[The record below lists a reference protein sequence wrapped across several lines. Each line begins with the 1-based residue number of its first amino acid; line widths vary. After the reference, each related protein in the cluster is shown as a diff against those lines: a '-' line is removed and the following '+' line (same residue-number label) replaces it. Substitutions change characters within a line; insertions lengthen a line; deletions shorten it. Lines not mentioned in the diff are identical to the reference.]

1 MAEEIQDDIIVIDEA
16 EASGI
21 EAQDVE
27 EVSPKMSDAKK
38 KKILLFGAG
47 GLILILIIFIVVL
60 LFMKLTSEPKST
72 DFSIED
78 IQSGLSKEIQKEIE
92 TSQLEKMITKANYLY
107 ANGSQDEAL
116 KLYKKIALYS
126 EAISQY
132 NLGVSQLRE
141 GEYDTALENFKNA
154 IAKGEHRCVSAINAA
169 VCSLHQKNEEQFNYY
184 IDLAHAYLPYESQSP
199 LYSYYYSLVNFYK
212 GNYLESLSSLNHPSS
227 EEYQVQSNKIKAKV
241 DTLYGNYHQALS
253 ALESPSSVEDAATL
267 GMLYANIGDMTLAKE
282 YLREAITM
290 NPESFK
296 EQLALSYVYLKSG
309 LHGDGG
315 TLLRTITDMYGEE
328 VYHVY
333 PVNVFLRQSL
343 FEPQSAQ
350 EHLRNKVLKSR
361 NIDYHK
367 LFYFAPYKVFNASK
381 TISYIRKGTANMFI
395 DDISSAKEYLEKST
409 QTSTINYGIA
419 KAIQK
424 ALSFQLS
431 EANSQ
436 LQSLHVKHA
445 RHSILNYN
453 LALTYAQMGNF
464 VSAHKYFLKSYY
476 LDADNYL
483 SGIFAMMC
491 SQIISQP
498 NPKLRAIIKENL
510 MEEDDSET
518 YLFYRALLNFSQ
530 DNFVATLPWLET
542 HFKDRP
548 IYLAL
553 NILIAN
559 KVGRKDRAIA
569 DAKKLVNL
577 QHSDILPH
585 LIYSDLIYSDLSNK
599 AYAKALHSYLAKR
612 KFNFND
618 LYHGPF
624 ITRYLYA
631 STALITG
638 TLYPLREQ
646 LRKELTA
653 TTQSPQSIIQTLALV
668 SIYNKNFESAYLLY
682 NQLIDEYKI
691 RDSLTLFLGAVASIG
706 AKHPANSI
714 ALLQLAKLKD
724 PNNLESRYALGLL
737 YLESKNNQ
745 GAGIQFQHIGNS
757 GFISQYFN
765 FSINTEKLLY
775 EKRQKEKSTT
785 PTS

>member
-1 MAEEIQDDIIVIDEA
+1 VAEEIQDDIIVIDEA
-16 EASGI
+16 NASGI
-21 EAQDVE
+21 ETQEVE
-27 EVSPKMSDAKK
+27 ESSPKMSDAKK
-38 KKILLFGAG
+38 KKILLFGLG
-47 GLILILIIFIVVL
+47 GLILTLLIVIVIL
-60 LFMKLTSEPKST
+60 LFIKLTHKPEKI
-72 DFSIED
+72 DLSIEE
-78 IQSGLSKEIQKEIE
+78 IQTALSKEIKKEIK

-116 KLYKKIALYS
+116 KLYKKIAIYS

-132 NLGVSQLRE
+132 NLGVAQLRE
-141 GEYDTALENFKNA
+141 GEYDTALANFKNA
-154 IAKGEHRCVSAINAA
+154 IAKGEHRCVSAINIA

-184 IDLAHAYLPYESQSP
+184 IDLAYAYLPYESNSP

-212 GNYLESLSSLNHPSS
+212 GNYLESLSSLSHPSS
-227 EEYQVQSNKIKAKV
+227 KEYRIQSNKLKSKIN
-241 DTLYGNYHQALS
+241 TLYGNYHQALS
-253 ALESPSSVEDAATL
+253 ALESSNSTQDAATL
-267 GMLYANIGDMTLAKE
+267 GMLYANIGDLTLAKE
-282 YLREAITM
+282 YLRKAITE
-290 NPESFK
+290 NPKGFK

-309 LHGDGG
+309 LHADGG
-315 TLLRTITDMYGEE
+315 TLLRTITDMYGED

-333 PVNVFLRQSL
+333 PINLFLRQSL

-350 EHLRNKVLKSR
+350 KYLRNKVLKSR
-361 NIDYHK
+361 NTNYHK

-409 QTSTINYGIA
+409 QTSTVNYGIA

-424 ALSFQLS
+424 ALSFHLN

-436 LQSLHVKHA
+436 LQSLHVNHP

-483 SGIFAMMC
+483 SGIFAIMC
-491 SQIISQP
+491 SQIINQP

-510 MEEDDSET
+510 MEEDDSEA

-542 HFKDRP
+542 HFKNRP

-559 KVGRKDRAIA
+559 KVGRQERAIA

-577 QHSDILPH
+577 QHNDILPH
-585 LIYSDLIYSDLSNK
+585 LIYSDLIYNDLNNK
-599 AYAKALHSYLAKR
+599 AYAKALHSYLSKR
-612 KFNFND
+612 KFDFND
-618 LYHGPF
+618 LYSGPF

-646 LRKELTA
+646 LRKELA
-653 TTQSPQSIIQTLALV
+653 TTTKNPQSIMQALALI
-668 SIYNKNFESAYLLY
+668 SIYSQNFESAYLLY

-706 AKHPANSI
+706 AKHLANSI

-757 GFISQYFN
+757 GFVSQYFN
-765 FSINTEKLLY
+765 FSIDTEKLLFQRRQE
-775 EKRQKEKSTT
+775 EKK
-785 PTS
+785 